1 MNDQELNEWCKMLL
15 DKVRDRWRDVRSKY
29 PDVDVLEGGWGV
41 LYSPIRLRPDLMI
54 IGINPGGDRTDFNE
68 NEALQIPK
76 QHEYFD
82 CSVDNHGKP
91 RNGYKLATKTVNVFS
106 DMNLKDLLKESVKL
120 NLLFFRSRNWK
131 HWETVK
137 EPLRKELES
146 FCADLVLEFIK
157 VLKPRTILA
166 ESKSTYRKLHD
177 TFKERAVLPVK
188 EFPDLPQC
196 YIKTQY
202 AELMLIGID
211 HLTGARIRAED
222 RETAKKLLS
231 ADLLR

>member
-1 MNDQELNEWCKMLL
+1 MNDQELNEWCKTLL
-15 DKVRDRWRDVRSKY
+15 GKVRDRWRDVRSKY

-82 CSVDNHGKP
+82 CSFDNHGKP

-106 DMNLKDLLKESVKL
+106 DMNLKDLLKGSVKL

-146 FCADLVLEFIK
+146 FCADLVIEFIRFSSREQYWQKAK
-157 VLKPRTILA
+157 VRIASCATLLR
-166 ESKSTYRKLHD
+166 
-177 TFKERAVLPVK
+177 KERYCPLRNS
-188 EFPDLPQC
+188 
-196 YIKTQY
+196 
-202 AELMLIGID
+202 
-211 HLTGARIRAED
+211 LTCHGVISRHNMR
-222 RETAKKLLS
+222 S
-231 ADLLR
+231 